1 MFFNKN
7 RQQTLLRFSAV
18 TLPLFSFNAIAQFN
32 DSATLDQIV
41 VETQQVSA
49 KTSSTNSQQISRG
62 LVWNEQDLVRWQTGV
77 TVTEGG
83 RGGANGYTMR
93 GVESDRVAM
102 SVDGISAVESYMPRF
117 YYIKGFYNGNRNSTE
132 IENLS
137 SVEFNKGANSL
148 TQGSGALGGSVSMRT
163 KNVHDFVD
171 SNKTVGFYAKTAYS
185 SRNTEYR
192 QVIGGGFKQ
201 GNAEGVLQY
210 TYRHAHENKNYYSG
224 KLKDVAYCG
233 ILPNGDQRDIFPQL
247 CGRSRVLP
255 DNVDYHSRSWLA
267 KLGYHFTP
275 QHFVQGFFENLEQS
289 RKILEKS
296 FYASNRQEAGDIT
309 PYQRFGLSYNY
320 TPTES
325 WLNKFSVQLAQQK
338 VSQQANSN
346 QYGVSPQDYNII
358 TDKRLYKTEQKHYQL
373 DVSFIANEI
382 AGKFAHHQLSG
393 GLGYHWGK
401 LENRNQEYGAY
412 SRIKQR
418 EFTIQQPVARQA
430 WYAYVQDLISINQK
444 WGANAGIRF
453 DHYRY
458 KPTTSALKYDL
469 ASQKVEVLPKKQF
482 SAVNFSLGLNYS
494 LTDSTLL
501 SYEFSTGFK
510 APKIEEMYFDLKG
523 ASDVQY
529 LPNINL
535 KPEKAQNHELSLT
548 TEGDN
553 YQLSLAVFY
562 TKYRDFIDVETKP
575 KIGSRQRTNWKTRP
589 KTTYT
594 EYYLDGVNYQQIN
607 IDKADVTGLDF
618 HARANG
624 KIVGLS
630 KSWYAI
636 LKASY
641 AKGRKNNGTAMLPIQ
656 PFSTTLGLGY
666 ADNDKWNV
674 LFSGR
679 YVSAKKAKD
688 AIDIPNVNSLQLDVD
703 KKTGKVSDFR
713 QPKPYR
719 FLSSSY
725 VVFDL
730 TAQYRL
736 NSHFALNAGIFNLFN
751 RKYTTWDTL
760 RQIKENGALGDVYN
774 NGKGLERFTAAGRN
788 FALSLEMKF

>member
-201 GNAEGVLQY
+201 GNAEGLLQY

-233 ILPNGDQRDIFPQL
+233 ILPSGDQRDIFPQL

-275 QHFVQGFFENLEQS
+275 QHFVQVFFENLEQS

-358 TDKRLYKTEQKHYQL
+358 TDKRLYKTEQKHHQL

-458 KPTTSALKYDL
+458 KPTTSALKYE
-469 ASQKVEVLPKKQF
+469 SPNQKVEVLPKKQF

-494 LTDSTLL
+494 ITDSTLL

-523 ASDVQY
+523 EGSNHH

-553 YQLSLAVFY
+553 YQLNLSVFY
-562 TKYRDFIDVETKP
+562 TKYRDFIDADTK
-575 KIGSRQRTNWKTRP
+575 
-589 KTTYT
+589 T
-594 EYYLDGVNYQQIN
+594 EVIDNGYKKHVYSLSKVIYQQIN
-607 IDKADVTGLDF
+607 IDKAYVTGLDF

-624 KIVGLS
+624 KIIGLS

-666 ADNDKWNV
+666 QAENDKWNV

-688 AIDIPNVNSLQLDVD
+688 AIDIPVAYSLKLKADRG
-703 KKTGKVSDFR
+703 TGKVSGFE

-760 RQIKENGALGDVYN
+760 RQIKYNGALGDVYN